1 MPSDYHRIE
10 QAIHWLAEHADEQPE
25 LIDLAGFLRL
35 STYHT
40 QRLFS
45 RWAGVTPKQF
55 LQYLTVGYAKQL
67 LDESMSVLDV
77 SQEVGLSGPGRLH
90 DQMINI
96 EAASPGEYKQGGRG
110 LTIQFG
116 FHVTPFGECLIASTS
131 RGVCHLVFVEQGDH
145 ELALEG
151 LKSLWTNADFEEN
164 AQQTSLLV
172 KQAFTLEG
180 DKRQG
185 IKLLVRGTNFQ
196 VKVWQALLNIP
207 QGYAL
212 TYGNIATWIG
222 SPNAS
227 RAVGSAIGKNPV
239 AYLIPCHR
247 VIRGSGIIGEYRWG
261 SDRKRAMIAWEA
273 AHRQQG

>member
-40 QRLFS
+40 QRMFS

>member
-10 QAIHWLAEHADEQPE
+10 QALHWLAEHAGEQPE
-25 LIDLAGFLRL
+25 LVDLAGFLGL

-77 SQEVGLSGPGRLH
+77 SHEVGLSGPGRLH

-96 EAASPGEYKQGGRG
+96 EAVSPGEYKQGGSG
-110 LTIQFG
+110 QVVHFG
-116 FHVTPFGECLIASTS
+116 FHDTPFGECLIASTV
-131 RGVCHLVFVEQGDH
+131 RGVCHLVFVEPGGR
-145 ELALEG
+145 ESALQD
-151 LKSLWTNADFEEN
+151 LKSLWVNAVFEEHP
-164 AQQTSLLV
+164 QQTSLLV
-172 KQAFTLEG
+172 QKAFALEG
-180 DKRQG
+180 DRRQG

-196 VKVWQALLNIP
+196 VKVWQALLHIP

-212 TYGNIATWIG
+212 TYGNIAAWVG

-247 VIRGSGIIGEYRWG
+247 VIRSSGITGEYHWG
-261 SDRKRAMIAWEA
+261 RDRKRAMIAWEA
-273 AHRQQG
+273 ARRQQS

>member
-1 MPSDYHRIE
+1 
-10 QAIHWLAEHADEQPE
+10 
-25 LIDLAGFLRL
+25 
-35 STYHT
+35 
-40 QRLFS
+40 
-45 RWAGVTPKQF
+45 
-55 LQYLTVGYAKQL
+55 
-67 LDESMSVLDV
+67 
-77 SQEVGLSGPGRLH
+77 
-90 DQMINI
+90 
-96 EAASPGEYKQGGRG
+96 
-110 LTIQFG
+110 
-116 FHVTPFGECLIASTS
+116 
-131 RGVCHLVFVEQGDH
+131 
-145 ELALEG
+145 
-151 LKSLWTNADFEEN
+151 
-164 AQQTSLLV
+164 
-172 KQAFTLEG
+172 
-180 DKRQG
+180 
-185 IKLLVRGTNFQ
+185 LVRGTNFQ

>member
-25 LIDLAGFLRL
+25 LTDLAGFLRL

-131 RGVCHLVFVEQGDH
+131 RGVCHLVFVERGDH

-261 SDRKRAMIAWEA
+261 SDRKRAMIAREA

>member
-247 VIRGSGIIGEYRWG
+247 VIRGSGIIG
-261 SDRKRAMIAWEA
+261 
-273 AHRQQG
+273 